1 MYFVTRQHSCIGG
14 RMVEI
19 SVGGKNNINPD
30 ALSEKYEGE
39 FKEYDNALEA
49 AKVAISIKD
58 IWSKDCEDEINLGVG
73 ASLGSIPFDSMLDS
87 DVLLW
92 AYQIE
97 LSKLKNIYEP
107 KIIGLLKEI
116 TKFLN
121 ANEFSLDDD
130 PGEITDVDYTWTVFG
145 KSSKGEVIG
154 IKCSI
159 LEEASQYMDSNLYE
173 GINFGFELYKGEKC
187 ILNLELYNFTVLCWV
202 NINNEKDLE
211 TRWHE
216 FSNEVRT
223 QMWDVI
229 TNEIFG
235 RCGFVNLDQ
244 LRTDLLALCE
254 DNEVM
259 KKSINDYFDK
269 VVLCQE

>member
-1 MYFVTRQHSCIGG
+1 
-14 RMVEI
+14 MVEI
-19 SVGGKNNINPD
+19 SVGGKDNINPD

-39 FKEYDNALEA
+39 FKNYDNALEA

-58 IWSKDCEDEINLGVG
+58 KWSNDCCDEINVGVG
-73 ASLGSIPFDSMLDS
+73 ASLGGIPFDPMLDTN
-87 DVLLW
+87 VLLW
-92 AYQIE
+92 AYQLE
-97 LSKLKNIYEP
+97 LSKLKNIYGP
-107 KIIGLLKEI
+107 KIVGLLREI

-121 ANEFSLDDD
+121 ANEFSLDD
-130 PGEITDVDYTWTVFG
+130 PGEITAVDYTWNIFG
-145 KSSKGEVIG
+145 KSSKGEVID
-154 IKCSI
+154 INCSI
-159 LEEASQYMDSNLYE
+159 VEEASQSMDSHLYE
-173 GINFGFELYKGEKC
+173 GINFGFEFYKGEKC
-187 ILNLELYNFTVLCWV
+187 ILNLELYDHTVLCWV

-244 LRTDLLALCE
+244 LHTDLLALCE

-269 VVLCQE
+269 VIK